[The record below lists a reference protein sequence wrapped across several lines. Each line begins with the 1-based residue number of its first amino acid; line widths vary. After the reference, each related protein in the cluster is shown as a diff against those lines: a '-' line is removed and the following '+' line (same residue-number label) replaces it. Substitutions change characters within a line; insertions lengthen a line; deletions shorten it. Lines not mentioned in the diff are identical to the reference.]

1 MKKLFAVFLALLMLI
16 SLASCDIG
24 GGKDPDPDDFDEAQK
39 GFEEIEDSDDKEVI
53 EKNIKNVFGVKISLP
68 DAEEYAGATIDG
80 SGMSMY
86 MVTMTEPK
94 VDAEEFFE
102 NVASA
107 FSSWEANE
115 DTLTYSRET
124 DKVLY
129 GAVIAMEG
137 DLLTIAF
144 SMTDNELIDG
154 MMSGPAA
161 FISEIE
167 KYSGVKLEFP
177 SFVTSVGLPSLSND
191 GAKAYYGGM
200 LLNGSSNLNEENF
213 NALADALTSQLSGY
227 TMAEGGDGSSWGPK
241 EAVKWVNNSDESRYF
256 ELELYDLE
264 GMQYVEFAYHFTD
277 KSLLPAWPSEQIDA
291 FFGKATG
298 IPAYS
303 GNYRALETYEYK
315 NDPAGEYSEY
325 LDYIRVTLTR
335 AEEEELIAWI
345 DSLVNYG
352 FEKIDGNYEG
362 EYTCVKD
369 LGGGLFVKLTGEY
382 STYGGEAEIK
392 IEKEQLEGLE
402 WPAEHIKTKYGAEFA
417 ALLPAIEKGPRRVFD
432 VENNYIYIRN
442 HLDIASVE
450 NWCAAMVKAGFEETT
465 KTSERAEYSM
475 VFDNYDQVEVSL
487 SFGENYGTLYIDY
500 QKYEGPGF
508 TLPANA
514 YIEYTVAYSSNPDS
528 KSTYKVVKIGE
539 DYYFDSGVYAKYYF
553 KYDASSKTWTRYDGM
568 VLGSSMMW
576 MKSDKVLDRYGV
588 DSALKS
594 AMNYIFY
601 SKSNYMVEDPSQTK
615 VIAGSQCIKIT
626 STQST
631 SEYWL
636 SKDTGLIFAQNAFTV
651 VEVVKYDTSV
661 KSFADAGITADMFPK
676 N

>member
-1 MKKLFAVFLALLMLI
+1 MKKLFAVILAMLMLI
-16 SLASCDIG
+16 SLASCDG
-24 GGKDPDPDDFDEAQK
+24 GGKDPDDFDEAQK
-39 GFEEIEDSDDKEVI
+39 DFEEIEDSDDKNVI
-53 EKNIKNVFGVKISLP
+53 EENIKNVFGVKISLP
-68 DAEEYAGATIDG
+68 EAEEYAGATIDS

-102 NVASA
+102 DIASA
-107 FSSWEANE
+107 FSSWEADE

-144 SMTDNELIDG
+144 SMTDNELIEG
-154 MMSGPAA
+154 MMSGPTA

-167 KYSGVKLEFP
+167 KYSGIKLEFP

-191 GAKAYYGGM
+191 GAKAHYGGM
-200 LLNGSSNLNEENF
+200 LLNGSANLNEENF
-213 NALADALTSQLSGY
+213 LALADALSSQLSGY
-227 TMAEGGDGSSWGPK
+227 TMVEGESEGWGA
-241 EAVKWVNNSDESRYF
+241 EAVLKWVDNSDESRYF

-277 KSLLPAWPSEQIDA
+277 RSLLPAWPGDQIDA
-291 FFGKATG
+291 FFGKSTG

-303 GNYRALETYEYK
+303 GNYRALETSEYK
-315 NDPAGEYSEY
+315 NDPNESYYEY
-325 LDYIRVTLTR
+325 LDHVSIVLTR
-335 AEEEELIAWI
+335 AEEEELGAWLA
-345 DSLVNYG
+345 SLESAG
-352 FEKIDGNYEG
+352 FEKTTGSYNDDVY
-362 EYTCVKD
+362 VKD
-369 LGGGLFVKLTGEY
+369 LGGGLYVMVSAEY
-382 STYGGEAEIK
+382 STYGGEADIT

-402 WPAEHIKTKYGAEFA
+402 WPAEHIKANYGAEFA
-417 ALLPAIEKGPRRVFD
+417 ALLPAISEGPRRVFD

-442 HLDIASVE
+442 NLDTASVE
-450 NWCAAMVKAGFEETT
+450 AWCAAMRAAGFDETT
-465 KTSERAEYSM
+465 NTSERVEYAM

-487 SFGENYGTLYIDY
+487 SYGENYGTFYIDY
-500 QKYEGPGF
+500 KKYEGPGF
-508 TLPANA
+508 TLPTNA
-514 YIEYTVAYSSNPDS
+514 YIEYTLAYSSNPDS
-528 KSTYKVVKIGE
+528 KSTYKVAKIGE
-539 DYYFDSGVYAKYYF
+539 DYYFDSGAFAKYYF
-553 KYDASSKTWTRYDGM
+553 KYDAASKTWTRYDGM
-568 VLGSSMMW
+568 ALGGSMMW
-576 MKSDKVLDRYGV
+576 IKSDKVLDRYSV
-588 DSALKS
+588 DSALKN

-661 KSFADAGITADMFPK
+661 KSFADAGITADMFPT